1 MGTARIYFRRNCRT
15 RSRPRTRQLRTTLG
29 RHRTS
34 LHHFEVE
41 TLARFNS
48 PKAQKRDSGAFAPYA
63 PCAPCAPN
71 PSRNLHTERPQSPFA
86 PLASRSSSACGPC
99 LKSAHMCTCAA
110 APAGAAKGH
119 QRSAFVAGTLSGG
132 VPCTHAVGRLPRG
145 GACARAPRVRAPPLS
160 SGAFQDARLALCF
173 ALPCAA
179 LRPRVPPLCT
189 SSAPS
194 MPDCPS
200 TCAREEARCLSV
212 REARQGGAATG
223 ASCLVFVRRSLQTHL
238 NMGPST
244 SCTQPRPVAGRPP
257 ASIIARRASA
267 QASKRAPRPPGAH
280 GDAARAAKCHPPRAS
295 IQNCCNALRKPGSRK
310 CGATG
315 TISRQEERF

>member
-41 TLARFNS
+41 TLARLQLPESAEKGFWRLCPLRPLCAVCAKS
-48 PKAQKRDSGAFAPYA
+48 IAQ
-63 PCAPCAPN
+63 
-71 PSRNLHTERPQSPFA
+71 PSYGTSTVAVRPARQPQQQRLRPLPEERAYVYVRSCTCRSSERPPAQRFCCRN
-86 PLASRSSSACGPC
+86 PLRGRSMHPCCGA
-99 LKSAHMCTCAA
+99 LTAW
-110 APAGAAKGH
+110 
-119 QRSAFVAGTLSGG
+119 R
-132 VPCTHAVGRLPRG
+132 
-145 GACARAPRVRAPPLS
+145 RVRACTARASASLS

-179 LRPRVPPLCT
+179 LRPHVPPLCT

-295 IQNCCNALRKPGSRK
+295 IQNC
-310 CGATG
+310 
-315 TISRQEERF
+315 

>member
-86 PLASRSSSACGPC
+86 PFASRSSSACGPC

-212 REARQGGAATG
+212 REARQGGG
-223 ASCLVFVRRSLQTHL
+223 NGGILF
-238 NMGPST
+238 GF
-244 SCTQPRPVAGRPP
+244 
-257 ASIIARRASA
+257 RASQPA
-267 QASKRAPRPPGAH
+267 DAPKHGPQHQLHAAAAGGGAPARVHHRTPRLCTGKQARP
-280 GDAARAAKCHPPRAS
+280 AAAG
-295 IQNCCNALRKPGSRK
+295 GSR
-310 CGATG
+310 
-315 TISRQEERF
+315 

>member
-86 PLASRSSSACGPC
+86 PFASRSSSACGPC

-145 GACARAPRVRAPPLS
+145 GACARAPRVRAPP
-160 SGAFQDARLALCF
+160 FQAARFKTRGWRSVSPCL
-173 ALPCAA
+173 ALPCAPTCRRFAHRARPQCPTAPAHA
-179 LRPRVPPLCT
+179 LERKPGAFP
-189 SSAPS
+189 
-194 MPDCPS
+194 
-200 TCAREEARCLSV
+200 CARRG
-212 REARQGGAATG
+212 REAATG
-223 ASCLVFVRRSLQTHL
+223 ASFLVFVRRSLQTHL

-295 IQNCCNALRKPGSRK
+295 IQNC
-310 CGATG
+310 
-315 TISRQEERF
+315 